1 VTPKAEGYLSKAR
14 GDLDDA
20 RKIADIHLGKVA
32 ARSAYY
38 YAALHAAEALI
49 IEHTGKVVKTHSGVR
64 SELARLLK
72 NAPADRALATFLAQA
87 YKYKEIGDYGVGARA
102 TVTDEEAR
110 EAIAGAARFI
120 DRIAILLMP
129 TGPTKS

>member
-1 VTPKAEGYLSKAR
+1 MTPEAESYRSKAR

-20 RKIADIHLGKVA
+20 RKIADIRLAKVA

-38 YAALHAAEALI
+38 AAFHAAEALI

-102 TVTDEEAR
+102 IVTDEEAQ
-110 EAIAGAARFI
+110 EAIAGAERFI
-120 DRIAILLMP
+120 DRVAIPLMR
-129 TGPTKS
+129 TGRTQS

>member
-1 VTPKAEGYLSKAR
+1 VTPEAEGYLNKAR
-14 GDLDDA
+14 GDLDDTQ
-20 RKIADIHLGKVA
+20 KIADIRLAKVA

-38 YAALHAAEALI
+38 AAFHAAEALI

-102 TVTDEEAR
+102 IVTDEEAR

-120 DRIAILLMP
+120 DRVAILLMR
-129 TGPTKS
+129 TGRTKS

>member
-1 VTPKAEGYLSKAR
+1 MTPEAEGYLSKGR
-14 GDLDDA
+14 DDLDEA
-20 RKIADIHLGKVA
+20 RKIADIRLAKAA

-38 YAALHAAEALI
+38 AAYHAAEAFI

-120 DRIAILLMP
+120 DRVAIMLMR
-129 TGPTKS
+129 TGRTRS

>member
-1 VTPKAEGYLSKAR
+1 VTPEAEGYLNKAR

-20 RKIADIHLGKVA
+20 QKIADIRLAKVA
-32 ARSAYY
+32 ARSEY
-38 YAALHAAEALI
+38 YAAFHAAEALI

-102 TVTDEEAR
+102 IVTDEEAR
-110 EAIAGAARFI
+110 EAIAGAARVI
-120 DRIAILLMP
+120 DRVAILLMR
-129 TGPTKS
+129 TGRTKS